1 MLLAVHFKLNVQVQ
15 NIWLAPHCF
24 PCDCRA
30 DLIIAGCCNCVFFL
44 SLRMQKANPADHLKI
59 KGRPVTHA

>member
-24 PCDCRA
+24 PYDCRA
-30 DLIIAGCCNCVFFL
+30 DLIIDGCCNCVFFE
-44 SLRMQKANPADHLKI
+44 RA
-59 KGRPVTHA
+59 HAKR